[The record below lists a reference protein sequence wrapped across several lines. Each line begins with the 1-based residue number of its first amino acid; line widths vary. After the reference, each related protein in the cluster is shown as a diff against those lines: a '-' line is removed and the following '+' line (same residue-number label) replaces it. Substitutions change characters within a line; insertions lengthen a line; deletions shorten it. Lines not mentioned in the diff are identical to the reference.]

1 LSNQAPVKV
10 AKGGAEAEA
19 EMDPTQYFENR
30 TKTLAKYAE
39 TSGGRDAVYPH
50 KFNVGAWHVYS

>member
-1 LSNQAPVKV
+1 MKV

-30 TKTLAKYAE
+30 TKMLAKYAE
-39 TSGGRDAVYPH
+39 SSGGRDAVYPH
-50 KFNVGAWHVYS
+50 KFAVGRLSQYILSLFEC